1 MKKAISNFAIS
12 FVLLVAGANI
22 SFAQTDRPYKEE
34 PLWEV
39 QFVQTKPGM
48 TEQYLKN
55 LSEAWVKMMRA
66 SKEAGIIMDFKILSS
81 QPASEN
87 DWDLLLMYEIK
98 NYAALDGMREKTEA
112 LAKKILGGNEET
124 QHTQALSR
132 NDLRTLQGGKLT
144 QELDFK

>member
-1 MKKAISNFAIS
+1 MKKAISNLAIS
-12 FVLLVAGANI
+12 FIMLLASSNI
-22 SFAQTDRPYKEE
+22 SFAQTDRPYKEG

-39 QFVQTKPGM
+39 QFIKTKPGM

-55 LSEAWVKMMRA
+55 LSDGWVKMMRA

-87 DWDLLLMYEIK
+87 DWDLLLMYEVK
-98 NYAALDGMREKTEA
+98 NFAALDGMQEKTEA
-112 LAKKILGGNEET
+112 LAKKVMGDQET

-132 NDLRTLQGGKLT
+132 NDLRVLQGGKLT